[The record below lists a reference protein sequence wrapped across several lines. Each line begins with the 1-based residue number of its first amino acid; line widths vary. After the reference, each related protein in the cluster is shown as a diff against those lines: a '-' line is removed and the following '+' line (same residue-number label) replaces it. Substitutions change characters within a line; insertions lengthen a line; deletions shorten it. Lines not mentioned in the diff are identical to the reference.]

1 MVKKAESDP
10 AGCVGDVIAMNDA
23 LKVLGGK
30 WTLLIIH
37 YLIARA
43 DEVNTFKKI
52 ERDIDG
58 ISAKVLTQELKY
70 LESND
75 IITREE
81 LPTKPISVAY
91 SISTYGKSG
100 TEVIQV
106 LVRWGLNH
114 RLKVFNATE
123 GK

>member
-1 MVKKAESDP
+1 MVKKAKSDP
-10 AGCVGDVIAMNDA
+10 AGCVGDVLAMNDA
-23 LKVLGGK
+23 LEVLGGK

-58 ISAKVLTQELKY
+58 ISAKVLTQELKS

-91 SISTYGKSG
+91 SISTYGKSV